1 LIDETQH
8 TDVFEKIIEKPIE
21 EDLLYRR
28 NITEDTKII
37 SNQERNLMQEDI
49 NEKSTNISDQVDFVN
64 FQRDAIDKS
73 TTRKDVS
80 IFNVLSWLLLLVK
93 CSQIV

>member
-1 LIDETQH
+1 MIDETQH